1 MDMKKYIV
9 KTIVALM
16 GFSAL
21 YSCDDMLEWTPE
33 TELASASFW
42 KTANDCK
49 LYANGYYNL
58 FLSNY
63 RKSTALTLGSFEGDM
78 NSDNAVKGGYSGEL
92 NGETNAPTAGN
103 GSTGFQFDEIAK
115 LNYFLE
121 NYTRYTGSFEGIQQY
136 VGETYFFHSLLYFNR
151 VKKFGDFQYTKKV
164 LSIDSPELYLPRLPR
179 NQVIDSVLNT
189 LNLAIE
195 YLPVKAKISER
206 RISKEIALL
215 VKSRVALYEGTWEKY
230 HADDD
235 FKVKN
240 PNPDKY
246 FKIAI
251 KAVED
256 LMEIGSCD
264 LDNVGIP
271 MGYNQ
276 VFNQTDYTNS
286 KEIMLWRP
294 YQTSFGHAITYTST
308 GGDNAGATRDLIE
321 AYLYRNGQPIDL
333 ATYKDNTFGDIAM
346 DRDPR
351 LIQSIVF
358 PSNVKFAAQSDAFMF
373 PEVTHQQASW
383 RNTTGYQ
390 IYKGHDWADKSRS
403 TAQSDFTGIVATIY
417 YRYAEALLNYAEA
430 KAELGEAD
438 QTIIDMTINRLRE
451 RAGMPVE
458 GYLQVDNVPNDPRND
473 WGVSPLI
480 YEIRRERRV
489 ELAFEGFRMDD
500 LKRWAVMTKVMRGWK
515 PLGINMEVFQEGTLV
530 TTLSKA
536 SLVAD
541 PIVDE
546 NGHNKMQY
554 FTTTNSEGEEVPWT
568 MPKGYLPYDDEE
580 GAITRKFVLDE
591 KRGKKFMDPYT
602 SPSASDISLPAGYMM
617 PDKLYLSPV
626 PKVEISLNNKIV
638 QNPGW

>member
-1 MDMKKYIV
+1 MKKYMIRIATV
-9 KTIVALM
+9 LLGI
-16 GFSAL
+16 SAL
-21 YSCDDMLEWTPE
+21 FSCDDMLNWTPE
-33 TELASASFW
+33 TELASESFW
-42 KTANDCK
+42 KSANDCK
-49 LYANGYYNL
+49 LYTNSYYDL
-58 FLSNY
+58 FITNY
-63 RKSTALTLGSFEGDM
+63 RKSTALTLGMFEGDM

-92 NGETNAPTAGN
+92 NGETSAPTAGN
-103 GSTGFQFDEIAK
+103 GSAGFQFNEISK

-136 VGETYFFHSLLYFNR
+136 VGETFFFHSLLYFNR

-179 NQVIDSVLNT
+179 NQVVDSILST
-189 LNLAIE
+189 LDLAIE
-195 YLPVKAKISER
+195 YIPVKAKISER

-240 PNPDKY
+240 ADPDKY
-246 FKIAI
+246 FRIAAQ
-251 KAVED
+251 AVED

-264 LDNVGIP
+264 LDNVGLP
-271 MGYNQ
+271 MGYNRL
-276 VFNQTDYTNS
+276 FIGTDYTNS

-294 YQTSFGHAITYTST
+294 YQTSFGHAITYTSA

-321 AYLYRNGQPIDL
+321 AYLRTDGKPIDP
-333 ATYKDNTFGDIAM
+333 ANYKDDTFGDIIM

-358 PSNVKFAAQSDAFMF
+358 PYNIKFAAQTEVFTF

-390 IYKGHDWADKSRS
+390 IYKGHDWADKSRAVS
-403 TAQSDFTGIVATIY
+403 QSEFSGVVATIY

-430 KAELGEAD
+430 KAELGEVD
-438 QTIIDMTINRLRE
+438 QDIIDMTINRLRE
-451 RAGMPVE
+451 RAGMPIE
-458 GYLQVDNVPNDPRND
+458 GFLQVSNVPNDPRND
-473 WGVSPLI
+473 WGISPLL

-500 LKRWAVMTKVMRGWK
+500 LKRWAVMTRVMRDWK
-515 PLGINMEVFQEGTLV
+515 PLGIRRVVFEEGTPV
-530 TTLSKA
+530 T
-536 SLVAD
+536 SLVRESLVSN
-541 PIVDE
+541 PTVSE
-546 NGHNKMQY
+546 NGHNILLTFK
-554 FTTTNSEGEEVPWT
+554 TIDENGNEIPLT

-580 GAITRKFVLDE
+580 GAITRKFVFDDE
-591 KRGKKFMDPYT
+591 RNDWYMDPYT
-602 SPSASDISLPAGYMM
+602 SATAPDISLPAGYAM

-626 PKVEISLNNKIV
+626 PKVEISLNNRII

>member
-1 MDMKKYIV
+1 MGIP
-9 KTIVALM
+9 ALI
-16 GFSAL
+16 
-21 YSCDDMLEWTPE
+21 SCDDMLDWTPE

-42 KTANDCK
+42 KSANDCK
-49 LYANGYYNL
+49 LYTNSYYNT

-63 RKSTALTLGSFEGDM
+63 RKSNALTLGMFEGDM

-92 NGETNAPTAGN
+92 NGETNAPTAGG
-103 GSTGFQFDEIAK
+103 GSSGFQFDEISK

-164 LSIDSPELYLPRLPR
+164 LNIDSPELYLPRLPR
-179 NQVIDSVLNT
+179 NQVIDSVLAT
-189 LNLAIE
+189 LNLAVE
-195 YLPVKAKISER
+195 YLPKKASLSER

-215 VKSRVALYEGTWEKY
+215 LMSRVALYEGTWEKY
-230 HADDD
+230 HADDN
-235 FKVKN
+235 FKVEN
-240 PNPDKY
+240 AAPDKY
-246 FKIAI
+246 FRIAA

-256 LMEIGSCD
+256 LMEIGSCG
-264 LDNVGIP
+264 LDNTGVP
-271 MGYNQ
+271 MGYNR
-276 VFNQTDYTNS
+276 VFNRTDYSNS
-286 KEIMLWRP
+286 REIMLWRP
-294 YQTSFGHAITYTST
+294 YEKSFGHSITYTSA
-308 GGDNAGATRDLIE
+308 GGDNAGATRNLVE
-321 AYLYRNGQPIDL
+321 AYLCTDGKPIDM
-333 ATYKDNTFGDIAM
+333 ATYKDDTYGDIAK

-358 PSNVKFAAQSDAFMF
+358 PYNVKYLNPGEVFGLPD
-373 PEVTHQQASW
+373 VTHQQASW

-390 IYKGHDWADKSRS
+390 IYKGHDWADKSRATS
-403 TAQSDFTGIVATIY
+403 QQDFSGIVATIY

-438 QTIIDMTINRLRE
+438 QDVIDLTVNALRK
-451 RAGMPVE
+451 RAGMPDM
-458 GYLQVDNVPNDPRND
+458 GLLQVSDVPNDPRND

-515 PLGINMEVFQEGTLV
+515 PLGVRRVLYEEGTLI
-530 TTLSKA
+530 TTLSKE
-536 SLVAD
+536 SVVSD

-546 NGHNKMQY
+546 NGHNIVIPIM
-554 FTTTNSEGEEVPWT
+554 TTNDDGEPVPMT
-568 MPKGYLPYDDEE
+568 MSKGFLPHDDEE
-580 GAITRKFVLDE
+580 GSVTRKFVFDDE
-591 KRGKKFMDPYT
+591 RQDWYMDPYT
-602 SPSASDISLPAGYMM
+602 SPTAADISLPAGYAM

-626 PKVEISLNNKIV
+626 PKVEISLNNRII